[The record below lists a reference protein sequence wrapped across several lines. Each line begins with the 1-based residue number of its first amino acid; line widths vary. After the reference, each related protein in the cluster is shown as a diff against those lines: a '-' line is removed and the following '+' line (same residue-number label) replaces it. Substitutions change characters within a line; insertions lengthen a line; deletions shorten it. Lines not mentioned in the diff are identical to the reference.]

1 MATTVDYILKVSAQQ
16 GVKSLG
22 DVAKK
27 AFEANKGLVKLAG
40 TAAIGFVAIKQLAS
54 TIFALGEAMIDT
66 AKAAV
71 EMAQE
76 SADLIND
83 INDLSNRSA
92 IAADTI
98 KGLQFAL
105 QASGQSAGQATQL
118 LSRFP
123 AVLAQAEVETS
134 RTALGFKKLGVEVRN
149 VDGTLRPANDVF
161 LETLTRLQDIDD
173 QTTRAKMAFDIF
185 GRSAGQLLQALGQA
199 EGLRQ
204 FVEFTEKFGVRTG
217 PKASDAA
224 ADFQVVAAGL
234 DTVLKG
240 LKSTFIETFGPNI
253 TQLIIKFGSQL
264 AFVQSVIVSLSDT
277 ITLVFT
283 AAMNTLVRIFQGIV
297 DLVPAMIASFVAS
310 FPVFG
315 KLGALLFKIT
325 KPLFELT
332 GLESRFQSTFNSF
345 SKAISQATVDAALF
359 EEQLSGLVAGEFAG
373 FATGGAGAGVISAE
387 TTGGNGGLSRF
398 ADGIDALTVEF
409 DNVGSEIIE
418 SIGELSA
425 SLTGLPALI
434 EKSFRVSVAGTIT
447 NAIVAGVSGP
457 SGFIGVLGSAFD
469 NLTMGLSGT
478 IASAIGGIAR
488 LGEKSP
494 KEIQQDFQNFAKA
507 FEKGLKMLPR
517 VLIQVLP
524 RFVVA
529 LIKGF
534 AQAIFELP
542 FILKSALDETFRNI
556 WSSIKE
562 FFRSIF
568 TKEGRQE
575 RREER
580 GEPSAAARFFN
591 LLLTGQEAFMA
602 GGIMSAQSGARFT
615 RGKRGF
621 AMLHEG
627 ETVLPASGRAGQAE
641 QRMMRQS
648 SGGGGINIVINS
660 AVVENRAIDELVRKL
675 ETRFGQFGVGKSSL
689 FGR

>member
-40 TAAIGFVAIKQLAS
+40 AAAVGLVAFKQLAS
-54 TIFALGEAMIDT
+54 TLFALGGAMIDT

-71 EMAQE
+71 EMAQQ
-76 SADLIND
+76 SADLVND

-105 QASGQSAGQATQL
+105 QASGQSASQATQL

-134 RTALGFKKLGVEVRN
+134 RAAVGFKKLGVEVRN

-161 LETLTRLQDIDD
+161 LETLTRLQEIDD

-185 GRSAGQLLQALGQA
+185 GRSAGQLLQALGQSDS
-199 EGLRQ
+199 LRQ
-204 FVEFTEKFGVRTG
+204 FIEFTEKFGVRTG

-315 KLGALLFKIT
+315 KLGALLFKIS

-332 GLESRFQSTFNSF
+332 GLESRFESTFNSF
-345 SKAISQATVDAALF
+345 SKAISQATVDAAQF
-359 EEQLSGLVAGEFAG
+359 EKQLSGLVAGEFAT
-373 FATGGAGAGVISAE
+373 FTTGGGGGGGGGGVAGAG
-387 TTGGNGGLSRF
+387 GGDVTRF
-398 ADGIDALTVEF
+398 TAGIDALAVEF
-409 DNVGSEIIE
+409 DTVGSQLIE
-418 SIGELSA
+418 SLSGLET
-425 SLTGLPALI
+425 SLQDLPKMI
-434 EKSFRVSVAGTIT
+434 EKSFRVSVAGSIT

-457 SGFIGVLGSAFD
+457 SGFLRSDNRHCSA
-469 NLTMGLSGT
+469 
-478 IASAIGGIAR
+478 R
-488 LGEKSP
+488 
-494 KEIQQDFQNFAKA
+494 
-507 FEKGLKMLPR
+507 
-517 VLIQVLP
+517 
-524 RFVVA
+524 
-529 LIKGF
+529 
-534 AQAIFELP
+534 
-542 FILKSALDETFRNI
+542 
-556 WSSIKE
+556 
-562 FFRSIF
+562 
-568 TKEGRQE
+568 
-575 RREER
+575 
-580 GEPSAAARFFN
+580 
-591 LLLTGQEAFMA
+591 
-602 GGIMSAQSGARFT
+602 
-615 RGKRGF
+615 
-621 AMLHEG
+621 
-627 ETVLPASGRAGQAE
+627 
-641 QRMMRQS
+641 
-648 SGGGGINIVINS
+648 
-660 AVVENRAIDELVRKL
+660 
-675 ETRFGQFGVGKSSL
+675 
-689 FGR
+689 

>member
-16 GVKSLG
+16 GVQSLG

-40 TAAIGFVAIKQLAS
+40 AAAVGLVAFKQLAS
-54 TIFALGEAMIDT
+54 TLFALGGAMIDT

-71 EMAQE
+71 EMAQQ
-76 SADLIND
+76 SADLVND

-105 QASGQSAGQATQL
+105 QASGQSASQATQL

-185 GRSAGQLLQALGQA
+185 GRSAGQLLQALGQSDS
-199 EGLRQ
+199 LRQ
-204 FVEFTEKFGVRTG
+204 FIDFTEKFGVRTG

-264 AFVQSVIVSLSDT
+264 AFVQSVIVTLSDT

-283 AAMNTLVRIFQGIV
+283 AAMNTLVRIIKGVV
-297 DLVPAMIASFVAS
+297 DLIPAMIASFVAS

-315 KLGALLFKIT
+315 KLGALLFKIS

-332 GLESRFQSTFNSF
+332 GLESRFESTFNSF
-345 SKAISQATVDAALF
+345 SKAISQATVDAAQF
-359 EEQLSGLVAGEFAG
+359 EKQLSGLVAGEFAT
-373 FATGGAGAGVISAE
+373 FTTGGGGAPAAGVNAGAG
-387 TTGGNGGLSRF
+387 GGGGDLLRF
-398 ADGIDALTVEF
+398 TAGLNAMAVEF
-409 DNVGSEIIE
+409 DTVGFKLIE
-418 SIGELSA
+418 SLSGLEA
-425 SLTGLPALI
+425 SVEDLPKMI
-434 EKSFRVSVAGTIT
+434 EKSFRVSVAGSIT

-457 SGFIGVLGSAFD
+457 SGFLSTLGSAFD
-469 NLTMGLSGT
+469 NLTMGLSST
-478 IASAIGGIAR
+478 IAGAIGGIAR
-488 LGEKSP
+488 LGEKTP

-507 FEKGLKMLPR
+507 FEQGLKMLPR

-529 LIKGF
+529 LIRGIGI
-534 AQAIFELP
+534 AILKLP
-542 FILKSALDETFRNI
+542 FLIADAFGEAFKKLWEN
-556 WSSIKE
+556 IKE
-562 FFRSIF
+562 FFRDIF
-568 TKEGRQE
+568 TREGRQE
-575 RREER
+575 RRQQRRER
-580 GEPSAAARFFN
+580 RRSFFENLGESSQFF
-591 LLLTGQEAFMA
+591 MS
-602 GGIMSAQSGARFT
+602 GGIMQAQSGARFT
-615 RGKRGF
+615 GGKRGL

-641 QRMMRQS
+641 QRMMNKA
-648 SGGGGINIVINS
+648 GGGGINIVINS